1 MKRIATILVMLT
13 AALSGIL
20 YWLDLS
26 RCMDPVSGFIT
37 AGPLM
42 VRYLVMGAVLAL
54 CGLASLLLAARRP
67 AVLNRR
73 SLPIGICCIL
83 SSIAFAVC
91 GGLGLAGSAQL
102 SGSYKILNLLFL
114 VSALWLMLAGLSR
127 LVSTVQPPT
136 TSALW
141 GVLGTISL
149 YLLTVV
155 RFGTRPTGLARVAP
169 AVQVFAVLMAL
180 LFLTALVRG
189 VYLPGARCGRWLY
202 FTGMSAFFLCACL
215 ELPQTLFFWG
225 VGTSGIDQLAIGAAL
240 GLLGVLGAVCALGV
254 ADGELPE
261 SQEPQQAQQE
271 VSDPVGS
278 TVLPP
283 EA

>member
-1 MKRIATILVMLT
+1 MKRIATILVML
-13 AALSGIL
+13 AGVVSGIL
-20 YWLDLS
+20 YWVDL
-26 RCMDPVSGFIT
+26 RCCMDPATGFIT
-37 AGPLM
+37 AGRP
-42 VRYLVMGAVLAL
+42 VARYLVMGTVLAL

-67 AVLNRR
+67 AAMARR
-73 SLPIGICCIL
+73 SLPMGICCIL

-91 GGLGLAGSAQL
+91 GGLGLAGSAPL

-127 LVSTVQPPT
+127 LVSPVRPPT

-141 GVLGTISL
+141 GVLGTVSL

-225 VGTSGIDQLAIGAAL
+225 MGTSGIDQLAIGATL
-240 GLLGVLGAVCALGV
+240 GLLGVLGGVCALGV

-261 SQEPQQAQQE
+261 SQEPQQE
-271 VSDPVGS
+271 TSDPVGS
-278 TVLPP
+278 VALPP
-283 EA
+283 DT